1 MFKAHPELRKSEED
15 VGFIEP
21 DLRQLTDK
29 RLLREVLGLETAR
42 LGNVLYDKDGNQ
54 VRQLQGICDCFGPY
68 HLFVK
73 KSELASLRKRGIS
86 VDQILKKYHGS
97 CS

>member
-1 MFKAHPELRKSEED
+1 MFTHPELKKSEED

-21 DLRQLTDK
+21 DDRQLIDIGLLRQI
-29 RLLREVLGLETAR
+29 LGLKTAR
-42 LGNVLYDKDGNQ
+42 LGNGLYDENGNK

-73 KSELASLRKRGIS
+73 KSELAQLKREGIS
-86 VDQILKKYHGS
+86 VDKLLKKYHGS
-97 CS
+97 

>member
-1 MFKAHPELRKSEED
+1 MFTHPELRKSEED

-21 DLRQLTDK
+21 DDRQLADIK
-29 RLLREVLGLETAR
+29 LLREVLCIKTAR
-42 LGNVLYDKDGNQ
+42 LGNGLYDENGNK

-73 KSELASLRKRGIS
+73 KSELAQLRRKGIS
-86 VDQILKKYHGS
+86 VEKLLERYHGS
-97 CS
+97 

>member
-1 MFKAHPELRKSEED
+1 MFTHPELKKSEEN

-21 DLRQLTDK
+21 DSRQLADIKLLRQ
-29 RLLREVLGLETAR
+29 VLGIKTAR
-42 LGNVLYDKDGNQ
+42 LGNGLYNKNGNKPY
-54 VRQLQGICDCFGPY
+54 QLQGICDCFGPF

-73 KSELASLRKRGIS
+73 KSELASLRNHKIS

-97 CS
+97 